1 MSDFSLTLVL
11 QIKTSKIIND
21 MAKVQQKS
29 EKITA
34 FGGIFFVLDKFDSI
48 LSSVID
54 SHLGL
59 RSTLIGYQYS
69 EIIRAVFS
77 VFCCGGDCM
86 EDLNLYLK
94 DVLTERPHTRVPSA
108 DTVLRGIEELAT
120 ENISYTVEKTGNVY
134 DFNTAEK
141 LNQLLI
147 KLLLATGQLTEGGA
161 YDVDFDHQF
170 LEADKYDSKRTYKG
184 FDGYSPGVFT
194 IGGLIAYLENRDGN
208 CNVRFKQAETHR
220 RLFEMMSLFGIHVRS
235 FRADCGS
242 YGEDIVKVVMEH
254 TEKFY
259 IRAERYAGLYE
270 KVKRQT
276 GWTTV
281 EIGFQQ
287 YDVQSFPF
295 ESFGDVKHCR
305 LVVQRQRK
313 QKGEQLDL
321 FDGEYTYR
329 CILTNDWD
337 MTDEEIILHYNKRGS
352 AEQVFDRQ
360 NNDFGWAHLPKS
372 FMNQNTVFLLITAM
386 AANFYRY
393 IVALPLMAVLFGIK
407 ATDRVKSFLFR
418 FIAVPAKWI
427 MTARQ
432 YVLNIYTENRAYARP
447 FKTEFG

>member
-1 MSDFSLTLVL
+1 
-11 QIKTSKIIND
+11 

-34 FGGIFFVLDKFDSI
+34 FGGIFFVLDKFGSI

-69 EIIRAVFS
+69 EIIRAIFS

-120 ENISYTVEKTGNVY
+120 ENISYTAEKTGNVY

-170 LEADKYDSKRTYKG
+170 LEAEKYDNKHTYKG

-208 CNVRFKQAETHR
+208 ANVRFMQAETHR
-220 RLFEMMSLFGIHVRS
+220 RFFKMMRSFGIHVRS

-242 YGEDIVKVVMEH
+242 YSEDIVKMVMEH
-254 TEKFY
+254 TDKFY
-259 IRAERYAGLYE
+259 IRAER
-270 KVKRQT
+270 
-276 GWTTV
+276 
-281 EIGFQQ
+281 
-287 YDVQSFPF
+287 
-295 ESFGDVKHCR
+295 
-305 LVVQRQRK
+305 
-313 QKGEQLDL
+313 KGEQLDL

-337 MTDEEIILHYNKRGS
+337 MTDEEIIQHYNKRGT

-427 MTARQ
+427 RTARQ
-432 YVLNIYTENRAYARP
+432 YKLNIYSNKPYNIIWEH
-447 FKTEFG
+447 G

>member
-1 MSDFSLTLVL
+1 MSEFSLTLVL

-21 MAKVQQKS
+21 MAKVSKKS

-54 SHLGL
+54 SHLGI
-59 RSTLIGYQYS
+59 RSMLIGYQYS
-69 EIIRAVFS
+69 EIIRAIFS

-120 ENISYTVEKTGNVY
+120 GNISYTAEKTDNVY

-141 LNQLLI
+141 LNQLVI
-147 KLLLATGQLTEGGA
+147 KLLLATGQLTEGGE

-170 LEADKYDSKRTYKG
+170 LEAEKYDSKRTFKG

-194 IGGLIAYLENRDGN
+194 IGGLIAYLENRDWN
-208 CNVRFKQAETHR
+208 ANVRFMQAETHR
-220 RLFEMMSLFGIHVRS
+220 RFFEMMNSFGIHVRS
-235 FRADCGS
+235 LRADCGS
-242 YGEDIVKVVMEH
+242 YSEDIVKVVMEH
-254 TEKFY
+254 TDKFY
-259 IRAERYAGLYE
+259 IRAERYAALYE
-270 KVKRQT
+270 KVKRKM

-281 EIGFQQ
+281 EIGYQQ

-295 ESFGDVKHCR
+295 ESFEDVKHCR

-407 ATDRVKSFLFR
+407 ATDRVKNFLFR

-427 MTARQ
+427 KTARQ
-432 YVLNIYTENRAYARP
+432 YKLNIYSDKPYDLIWEH
-447 FKTEFG
+447 G

>member
-29 EKITA
+29 EKISA
-34 FGGIFFVLDKFDSI
+34 FGGILFVLDKFDSI

-59 RSTLIGYQYS
+59 RSRLIGYQYS

-94 DVLTERPHTRVPSA
+94 DVLTERPHTRFPSA

-120 ENISYTVEKTGNVY
+120 ENISYTAEKTGNVY

-170 LEADKYDSKRTYKG
+170 LEAEKYDSKRTYKG

-208 CNVRFKQAETHR
+208 ANVRFMQAETHR
-220 RLFEMMSLFGIHVRS
+220 RFFEMMRSFGIHVRS

-242 YGEDIVKVVMEH
+242 YSEDIVKMVMEH
-254 TEKFY
+254 TDKFY

-270 KVKRQT
+270 KVK
-276 GWTTV
+276 
-281 EIGFQQ
+281 
-287 YDVQSFPF
+287 
-295 ESFGDVKHCR
+295 
-305 LVVQRQRK
+305 
-313 QKGEQLDL
+313 
-321 FDGEYTYR
+321 
-329 CILTNDWD
+329 
-337 MTDEEIILHYNKRGS
+337 HYNKRGT

-427 MTARQ
+427 RTARQ
-432 YVLNIYTENRAYARP
+432 YKLNIYSNKPYKLIWEH
-447 FKTEFG
+447 G